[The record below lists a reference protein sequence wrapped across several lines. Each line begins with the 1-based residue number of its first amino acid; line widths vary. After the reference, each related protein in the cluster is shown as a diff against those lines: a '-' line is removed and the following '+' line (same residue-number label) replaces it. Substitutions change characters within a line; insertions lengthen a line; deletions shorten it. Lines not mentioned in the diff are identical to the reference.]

1 MKLQKYME
9 LTDLTDA
16 EMAGL
21 IKRDRSVVT
30 KLRAGTIKPSF
41 DVMVA
46 LERITEGAVRPSDF
60 AAQ

>member
-1 MKLQKYME
+1 MTLEKYME
-9 LTDLTDA
+9 LTKLTDA
-16 EMAGL
+16 KMADL
-21 IKRDRSVVT
+21 IDRDRSVVT

-60 AAQ
+60 AA